1 MLHPLRRQVADVIV
15 YERRKKLTRGV
26 SMGRLKALAAD
37 LSLYE
42 MREIVKRDATLKMIL
57 LLPEPVLEQA
67 LAVGKALQ
75 ACAAHRH
82 SSPEDLEGGY
92 RR

>member
-1 MLHPLRRQVADVIV
+1 MPDPLRRQVAKVIV

-75 ACAAHRH
+75 ACAVHRH
-82 SSPEDLEGGY
+82 SSPEDQEEGY
-92 RR
+92 QK